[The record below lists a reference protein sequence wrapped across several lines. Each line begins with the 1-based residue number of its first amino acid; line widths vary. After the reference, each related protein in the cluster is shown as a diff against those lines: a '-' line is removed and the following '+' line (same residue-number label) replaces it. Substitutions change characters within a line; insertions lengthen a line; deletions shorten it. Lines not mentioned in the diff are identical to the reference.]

1 VSEGR
6 SVFEYIRLERAF
18 AALRSG
24 EASVQHAS
32 DLAGYASPANFATAF
47 RRRFGL
53 TPRDA
58 MKSDWTTGGQGSA

>member
-1 VSEGR
+1 M
-6 SVFEYIRLERAF
+6 ERAF

-24 EASVQHAS
+24 EASVQRSS
-32 DLAGYASPANFATAF
+32 DIAGYASPANFATAF

-58 MKSDWTTGGQGSA
+58 MKSDRAGRKGSA